1 MKLAFIL
8 AIALL
13 PLASIAQQSRP
24 TDFPAT
30 STTPT
35 AQELSAYLSGK
46 SFRAKY
52 ADGTPIAS
60 KYGPDENL
68 SANAPGYYDTGKW
81 RTEDGRLCGSL
92 RKFGEFCND
101 ARLDSGALYLRRMNG
116 EIVRYD
122 IE

>member
-1 MKLAFIL
+1 MKFTLIL
-8 AIALL
+8 ATVLL
-13 PLASIAQQSRP
+13 PLASIAQQGRP
-24 TDFPAT
+24 TEFPAT

-35 AQELSAYLSGK
+35 SQELSAYLSGK

-52 ADGTPIAS
+52 ADGTPVSS
-60 KYGPDENL
+60 KYGPDGTL

-92 RKFGEFCND
+92 RKLGEFCND

-116 EIVRYD
+116 EVVRYD
-122 IE
+122 SE